1 MNYLALKIAIA
12 QLAMH
17 GSYANIPL
25 KFLMEPRGGCSK
37 YFQLESFK
45 SISVCRKK
53 KAVEDRLLGNNYQH
67 VCRHMGGGN
76 ILALQCFFPPS
87 NFIHNCTAYIH
98 PPNYYA
104 MPWQLMCW
112 LLYYWT
118 DVSESDSDNWRPL
131 NFLQVTHAV
140 IILCPAISIC
150 TRYTLVTS

>member
-17 GSYANIPL
+17 GSYANITL

-67 VCRHMGGGN
+67 VGLVWQRVLINPGKIGPHGN
-76 ILALQCFFPPS
+76 FLGRRNPPPS
-87 NFIHNCTAYIH
+87 TGRIPPAGEITLLPFGSCLNSLSVGTCMLYIH
-98 PPNYYA
+98 
-104 MPWQLMCW
+104 WC
-112 LLYYWT
+112 
-118 DVSESDSDNWRPL
+118 
-131 NFLQVTHAV
+131 
-140 IILCPAISIC
+140 IAIEKQ
-150 TRYTLVTS
+150 